1 MEENTDLSENQLEEA
16 TKETEAEDDVDLYG
30 DLEATGPDANSNVI
44 DRFNKLFS
52 PKNRIREDDFYD
64 EETGDEEK
72 DDDVGLYDDLNTF
85 EKQLQ
90 AEEVK
95 KKKWV

>member
-1 MEENTDLSENQLEEA
+1 MEENTESEIQHEEA
-16 TKETEAEDDVDLYG
+16 RKETEVDDDVDLYG
-30 DLEATGPDANSNVI
+30 DLEATGSDANSNVI

-90 AEEVK
+90 AEEVRK
-95 KKKWV
+95 KKKCV